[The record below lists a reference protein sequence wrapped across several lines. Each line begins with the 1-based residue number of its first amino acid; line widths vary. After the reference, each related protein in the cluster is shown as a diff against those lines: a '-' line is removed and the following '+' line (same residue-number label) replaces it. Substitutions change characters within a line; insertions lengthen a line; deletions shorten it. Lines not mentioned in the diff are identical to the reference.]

1 MEKLTFKLKG
11 SRDYIQGPDVYNEI
25 EKILNKKKITYFE
38 LSFHNIMKNNIILSD
53 KKPNKEQDLYFLC
66 RYIENDNTK
75 ELYGIKDE
83 SSKPN
88 ESIIYE
94 EELITQNAIFNE
106 KDESI
111 ILNSPSKFTLMEEIV
126 ALNKYLVQ
134 QTIQKQ
140 KKGKWYFAKF
150 IHSNLLPERS
160 YPLEIRLKTNFNFL
174 LSKSEIILYKEG
186 VATGGGHCIFWFKE
200 GVIC

>member
-53 KKPNKEQDLYFLC
+53 KKPNKEKDLYFLC

-111 ILNSPSKFTLMEEIV
+111 ILNSPSKFTLMEEII

-134 QTIQKQ
+134 KTIQKQ
-140 KKGKWYFAKF
+140 KEGKWYFAKF
-150 IHSNLLPERS
+150 IHSSLLPERS

-186 VATGGGHCIFWFKE
+186 VATGGGIVFFGSKKE
-200 GVIC
+200 

>member
-53 KKPNKEQDLYFLC
+53 KKPNKEKDLYFLC

-111 ILNSPSKFTLMEEIV
+111 ILNSPSKFTLMEEII

-134 QTIQKQ
+134 KTIQKQ
-140 KKGKWYFAKF
+140 KEGKWYFAKF
-150 IHSNLLPERS
+150 IHSSLLPERS